1 MPMSFSHQTLGQ
13 QVHFGVGNLTR
24 DVRSEVTRHQA
35 QQILLIASGSAVA
48 AADELHATLRI
59 AHRIDGARQHV
70 PVEDVESACDAATQA
85 QADLILCVGGGSA
98 IGLGKAVALKTR
110 APIIAVPTTYAGSEA
125 TNVWGV
131 TEAGAKATGTDD
143 VVLPAGVVYDA
154 ELVRDL
160 PDELASASGM
170 NALAHCID
178 SLWGPRADPLNALL
192 AGEAMGA
199 LRRGMSPL
207 AAGPGRPGNP
217 GGSGNS
223 GGSAGP
229 GTSGAADSPGAEL
242 QARQQLQYGAYLAAT
257 AFASAGSGLH
267 HKICHMLG
275 GSFGLPHAQTHAVL
289 LPHVLAFNLPQAPAA
304 GERIA
309 QALDAADAL
318 TGLERLRTQI
328 GAPRALRDHGL
339 KEADLDRAAGLILEV
354 VPASNPRK
362 MTSTDAAELIRAAF
376 SGADASALER
386 PVRHLEGSRSP

>member
-207 AAGPGRPGNP
+207 AEGPGRSGNP

>member
-131 TEAGAKATGTDD
+131 TEAGAKATGSDD

-207 AAGPGRPGNP
+207 AGDSW
-217 GGSGNS
+217 GSGS
-223 GGSAGP
+223 SSGSAGP
-229 GTSGAADSPGAEL
+229 GTSGAADSAGAEL

-376 SGADASALER
+376 SGADTSALER

>member
-131 TEAGAKATGTDD
+131 TEAGAKATGSDD

-160 PDELASASGM
+160 PQELASASGM

-178 SLWGPRADPLNALL
+178 SLWGPRANPLNALL
-192 AGEAMGA
+192 AGEAIGA

-207 AAGPGRPGNP
+207 AGDSW
-217 GGSGNS
+217 GSGNS
-223 GGSAGP
+223 SGSAGP
-229 GTSGAADSPGAEL
+229 GTSGAADSAGAAL

-275 GSFGLPHAQTHAVL
+275 GAFELPHAQTHAVL

-309 QALDAADAL
+309 QALDAADPL

-328 GAPRALRDHGL
+328 DAPRALRDHGL

-354 VPASNPRK
+354 VPASNPRE
-362 MTSTDAAELIRAAF
+362 MTATDAAELIRAAF

>member
-70 PVEDVESACDAATQA
+70 PVEDVESACDAATQV

>member
-131 TEAGAKATGTDD
+131 TEAGAKATGTDE

-160 PDELASASGM
+160 PQELASASGM

-207 AAGPGRPGNP
+207 AGDSDGSGNS
-217 GGSGNS
+217 GGSGNP

-229 GTSGAADSPGAEL
+229 GTSGAADSAGAEL

-275 GSFGLPHAQTHAVL
+275 GAFGLPHAQTHAVL
-289 LPHVLAFNLPQAPAA
+289 LPHVLAFNLPHAPAA

-309 QALDAADAL
+309 QALDAPDPL

-328 GAPRALRDHGL
+328 DAPRALRDHGL
-339 KEADLDRAAGLILEV
+339 KEADLDRAASLILEV

-362 MTSTDAAELIRAAF
+362 MTATDAAELIRAAF

>member
-24 DVRSEVTRHQA
+24 DVRSEVSRHQA

-131 TEAGAKATGTDD
+131 TEAGAKATGSDD

-207 AAGPGRPGNP
+207 AEGPGRSGNP

-229 GTSGAADSPGAEL
+229 GTSGAADSAGAEL

>member
-35 QQILLIASGSAVA
+35 QQTLLIASGSAVA

-131 TEAGAKATGTDD
+131 TEAGAKATGSDD

-207 AAGPGRPGNP
+207 AEGPGRSGNP

-229 GTSGAADSPGAEL
+229 GTSGAADSPSAEL